1 MLNTLPHNNEIE
13 RYIINDKSIS
23 TVGSARVNTRASLT
37 LTNSSSMADQQSSP
51 EGSSTTP
58 PRSGSDGGGISP
70 SKKSINNGPILQSCI
85 KQFVS
90 ITNSTLA
97 SFEQAADESSHMLVS
112 RLQQIAKQGKF
123 IATRAVS
130 TYEHR
135 GYYGPQ
141 IVAGS
146 AAAVGSIVGL
156 RRGKVTGVL
165 AGGITGIA
173 AYGNIYGYDD
183 YSATSWRNS
192 IPKKE
197 E

>member
-1 MLNTLPHNNEIE
+1 MT
-13 RYIINDKSIS
+13 
-23 TVGSARVNTRASLT
+23 
-37 LTNSSSMADQQSSP
+37 DQQASP
-51 EGSSTTP
+51 EYAPIEGSSSSTP
-58 PRSGSDGGGISP
+58 ASSSSDGDVSP
-70 SKKSINNGPILQSCI
+70 SSPILQSCI

-90 ITNSTLA
+90 VTNSTLA

-123 IATRAVS
+123 IATRAIS

-146 AAAVGSIVGL
+146 AATVGSIVAL

-165 AGGITGIA
+165 AGGITGVA

-197 E
+197 K

>member
-1 MLNTLPHNNEIE
+1 MPFAVVNKQHS
-13 RYIINDKSIS
+13 YSI
-23 TVGSARVNTRASLT
+23 LT
-37 LTNSSSMADQQSSP
+37 MADQQASP
-51 EGSSTTP
+51 EDAPIGSSSTSP
-58 PRSGSDGGGISP
+58 SSGSDGGVSP

-146 AAAVGSIVGL
+146 AAAVGSIMAL

-173 AYGNIYGYDD
+173 AYGNVYGYDD

>member
-1 MLNTLPHNNEIE
+1 MTDQQASPEDAAPI
-13 RYIINDKSIS
+13 
-23 TVGSARVNTRASLT
+23 VGSSSSTSA
-37 LTNSSSMADQQSSP
+37 NSSSSS
-51 EGSSTTP
+51 SS
-58 PRSGSDGGGISP
+58 SSSDGGASQSKINPIS
-70 SKKSINNGPILQSCI
+70 LQSCI

-123 IATRAVS
+123 IATRAIS

-146 AAAVGSIVGL
+146 AAAVGSIVAL

-197 E
+197 K